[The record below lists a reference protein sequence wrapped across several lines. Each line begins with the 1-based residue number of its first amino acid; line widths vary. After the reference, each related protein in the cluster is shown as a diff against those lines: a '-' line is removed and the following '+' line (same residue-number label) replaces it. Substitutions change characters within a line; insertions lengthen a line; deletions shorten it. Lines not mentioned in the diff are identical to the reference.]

1 MKGFMQLQT
10 IIYVIF
16 AVIILMVGIFSVESY
31 LVNLKVDANYELDEM
46 DLTIIG
52 KRITS
57 YCYTDV
63 KTIQDFSVA
72 DFGYKSDFKN
82 LDNNC
87 LSGFDEEKYSL
98 SFFDL
103 NYNLVY
109 SEGLLECDFP
119 DMVLYLR
126 GSRELIAEVCYNA

>member
-31 LVNLKVDANYELDEM
+31 LTNLKVDANYELDEM

-52 KRITS
+52 KRISS
-57 YCYTDV
+57 YCYTEV
-63 KTIQDFSVA
+63 NFIEDFSIV
-72 DFGYKSDFKN
+72 DFGYKSNSIN

-87 LSGFDEEKYSL
+87 FSGFDSESYNIK
-98 SFFDL
+98 FFDI
-103 NYNLVY
+103 NYNLIY
-109 SEGLLECDFP
+109 EEGNLYCSSP
-119 DMVLYLR
+119 DMSLFLR
-126 GSRELIAEVCYNA
+126 SNNDILVEVCYNA